1 MAFRKQRGFTLLE
14 MILVIGLVS
23 IGMLLSFYSK
33 QAELEH
39 LKAQTLGAQLFQ
51 YNNAVRNYL
60 AKNNSIG
67 ASTRTGTAWLKN
79 TSCGGT
85 LAVGAEYLPCS
96 FPAAT
101 SASPIKPG
109 FISLA
114 TSIQVTG
121 TAPNRKLIATSST
134 SPFKMMSAGVMQVRS
149 DLAGLAAIT
158 AAAGHLPGSTGSGF
172 TATTDASFYSS
183 PLDGTITM
191 LASNNATQDVWLR
204 TDGGNSMHAAL
215 TFDSADSNNRQIV
228 GASRIQNLAAEA
240 LFLGRSSGIAAI
252 SAAGVVIDSNTEII
266 GQLRVRNNLI
276 VDNGA
281 NVAGSVVASANIH
294 AGGNVTAT
302 SNIAAGGGISAA
314 TTVYAGTN
322 VSAGSA
328 LLGQIFYDSN
338 NTGYYVDPSAT
349 SNINALVAQGV
360 NAQTVN
366 AQSVNAQGVTAQSV
380 VAQNVTSRGR
390 LSANEY
396 VELGGV
402 ATEGAACS
410 PNGLLG
416 RTASGMAIS
425 CRNGEWASSKPVFT
439 DYIAGSCQ
447 SSGSWRPNHCFM
459 ADSSWATCNMRGGS
473 AIGLEESGYIY
484 RDGSGNWYFVAIR
497 ASWPGVFYWHCQ
509 R

>member
-1 MAFRKQRGFTLLE
+1 MSFRQQRGLTLLE
-14 MILVIGLVS
+14 MMLVIGLLSV
-23 IGMLLSFYSK
+23 GMLLSFYSK
-33 QAELEH
+33 QAELEQ

-60 AKNNSIG
+60 ANNNSIG
-67 ASTRTGTAWLKN
+67 AGTRTGTAWLKN

-85 LAVGAEYLPCS
+85 LAMGAEYLPCS
-96 FPAAT
+96 FPAA
-101 SASPIKPG
+101 SSVSPIKPG
-109 FISLA
+109 FVSLS

-121 TAPNRKLIATSST
+121 VAPNRKITATSVT
-134 SPFKMMSAGVMQVRS
+134 SPFKMLNAGVLQVRS

-172 TATTDASFYSS
+172 TTTTDASFSS
-183 PLDGTITM
+183 NPLDATITM

-204 TDGGNSMHAAL
+204 TDGGNSMHAPL
-215 TFDSADSNNRQIV
+215 TFDSSDSNNRQIV

-240 LFLGRSSGIAAI
+240 LYLGRNSGVAAI
-252 SAAGVVIDSNTEII
+252 SGAGVVIDTNTEII

-281 NVAGSVVASANIH
+281 NVAGSVVASANLH

-302 SNIAAGGGISAA
+302 SNIAAGGGVSAA
-314 TTVYAGTN
+314 TTVSAGTN

-349 SNINALVAQGV
+349 SNVNALV
-360 NAQTVN
+360 
-366 AQSVNAQGVTAQSV
+366 AQSVNAQSV
-380 VAQNVTSRGR
+380 AAQNVTSRGR

-396 VELGGV
+396 VEIGGV
-402 ATEGAACS
+402 AVEGAGCA

-416 RTASGMAIS
+416 RNASGMAIS
-425 CRNGEWASSKPVFT
+425 CKDGVWASSKPVFT
-439 DYIAGSCQ
+439 DYRAGSCQ
-447 SSGSWRPNHCFM
+447 SGGGWNANYCFM
-459 ADSSWATCNMRGGS
+459 ADSTWATCNMRGG
-473 AIGLEESGYIY
+473 AGIGLEESGYIY
-484 RDGSGNWYFVAIR
+484 RDGAGNWYFVAVR